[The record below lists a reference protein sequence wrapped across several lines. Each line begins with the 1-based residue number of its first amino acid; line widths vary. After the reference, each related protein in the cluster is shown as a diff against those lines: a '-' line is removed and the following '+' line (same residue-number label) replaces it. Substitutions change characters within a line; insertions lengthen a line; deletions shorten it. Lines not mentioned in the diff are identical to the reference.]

1 MMYCS
6 KVRREFKAVIS
17 YEEDVNTLMDDWP
30 EWRRKIICLTSKEA
44 STHPYLRKLVTKLE
58 NNDSFPNQDGMWL
71 HINVYYIY
79 S

>member
-30 EWRRKIICLTSKEA
+30 EWRRKINVSLQK
-44 STHPYLRKLVTKLE
+44 KLLLVPT
-58 NNDSFPNQDGMWL
+58 
-71 HINVYYIY
+71 
-79 S
+79 